1 MSKFSAVAEEAAR
14 QRIAR
19 LRRTQFMAGLRL
31 GMPTLPGI
39 VSWGF
44 VTGLALAKTGLSP
57 LQSAAMSFFVF
68 SGTAQLAALPLM
80 TVGAPIALIAL
91 TAFLTG
97 LRFLVYSATIS
108 RDLARLKPF
117 RRMLLGHL
125 TTDTGLAVY
134 QLGRKGGVPVQRS
147 AFFLGCNVP
156 IWSAWQLGTW
166 LGIAAAALIPD
177 SGDLG
182 YLGVL
187 AVLGLTVRMLDSRL
201 NLMAAGVATA
211 VALVGIDWA
220 WRSGMLIAILAG
232 VTIAVVA
239 ERYALRADEL
249 GKAGKVP

>member
-1 MSKFSAVAEEAAR
+1 MQGALAQ
-14 QRIAR
+14 QRIAA
-19 LRRTQFMAGLRL
+19 LRRAQFAAGFRL

-39 VSWGF
+39 TSWGF
-44 VTGLALAKTGLSP
+44 VTGLALAKSGLSP
-57 LQSAAMSFFVF
+57 LEAAAMSFFVF

-108 RDLARLKPF
+108 RDLMRLKPL

-134 QLGRKGGVPVQRS
+134 QLGRAGGVPPQRS

-156 IWSAWQLGTW
+156 IWSVWQLGTW
-166 LGIAAAALIPD
+166 MGIAAAALIPD

-201 NLMAAGVATA
+201 NVTAAGVAAA
-211 VALVGIDWA
+211 VALLGVAWP
-220 WRSGMLIAILAG
+220 WRSGMLLAILAG
-232 VTIAVVA
+232 VLVAVFV
-239 ERYALRADEL
+239 ERLALRADQSTAS
-249 GKAGKVP
+249 GRPSR